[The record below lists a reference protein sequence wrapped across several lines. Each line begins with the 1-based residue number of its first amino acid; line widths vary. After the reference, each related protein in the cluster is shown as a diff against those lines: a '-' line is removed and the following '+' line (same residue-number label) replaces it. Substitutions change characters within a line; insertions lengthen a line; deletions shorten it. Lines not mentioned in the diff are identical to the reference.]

1 MCVCFECLCL
11 YPCQQTGAREWVRIL
26 KGGLYTKADDRDV
39 DVPAISAML
48 QRRIECKTRKD
59 YGTADTIASQ
69 LQAMGICYLDRTLEW
84 YTKAPEETSGGGE
97 ALGAKPKDSKPS
109 AAHLASKKASG
120 IKKKITKKKA
130 PTRIKTPNKA
140 EASLMKSIKKSSGKA

>member
-1 MCVCFECLCL
+1 MCVCFEFLCL

-39 DVPAISAML
+39 DVPAISTML

-84 YTKAPEETSGGGE
+84 YTKAPEETSGGE

-120 IKKKITKKKA
+120 IKKKITQKKA